1 MSLVFIYLLDEFK
14 FRVIQLQKEDFV
26 KKFLKNDRKLIL
38 DDSKRKSSRGTVDS
52 DTEIIA
58 DFTEY
63 NPLHNGHLHCMMV
76 AKRMV
81 PRGIFT
87 AIVPGPL
94 ERSGRGVPYI
104 ITRQARA
111 QVAVELG
118 VDVVVEGPPM
128 GIMGSGQYSLCL
140 AKMFQA
146 LDVNFIP
153 RGYKPFNGFEDIL
166 NRIKEGKAVAPKPYR
181 IVDLETKQVLL
192 KGKLDEDNYVIVSFS
207 KSLNK
212 IGFDFKDKFIFI
224 KRIEGVS
231 GTKIREA
238 VQTSNLE
245 SAKEML
251 PRETMDILQKEMA
264 EERAPLHQVR
274 DVEGILQR
282 VNESHIM
289 DLKSL
294 ALIDE
299 RTLETFQ
306 ENRPFNNLEEI
317 LNSVSRGFSRHHKNR
332 VLSSLEAGIF
342 KEVVHKYIE
351 NYPQTLRILNYKND
365 DILKEFKK
373 RIPHRRLEICQ

>member
-1 MSLVFIYLLDEFK
+1 VDLVVISLQIEEFVK
-14 FRVIQLQKEDFV
+14 NFLKEDR
-26 KKFLKNDRKLIL
+26 KKVL
-38 DDSKRKSSRGTVDS
+38 DDSKRRTRPGKVESDS
-52 DTEIIA
+52 KIIA

-63 NPLHNGHLHCMMV
+63 NPLHNGHLHCMME
-76 AKRMV
+76 AKRLV
-81 PRGIFT
+81 PHGIFT

-94 ERSGRGVPYI
+94 ERSGRGIPYI
-104 ITRQARA
+104 ITRHARA
-111 QVAVELG
+111 RAAIESG
-118 VDVVVEGPPM
+118 ADIVVEGPPM

-146 LDVNFIP
+146 LDADYIP
-153 RGYKPFNGFEDIL
+153 RGYRPFPEFEVIL
-166 NRIKEGKAVAPKPYR
+166 ARIKEGYAVVPKPYR
-181 IVDLETKQVLL
+181 IVDLESKKILL
-192 KGKLDEDNYVIVSFS
+192 QGKLDEDNYVIVSFS

-212 IGFDFKDKFIFI
+212 IGFDFKDKFIFVE
-224 KRIEGVS
+224 RVEGVS

-238 VQTSNLE
+238 VQSLNLKSVE
-245 SAKEML
+245 EML
-251 PRETMDILQKEMA
+251 PRETVEILQKEM
-264 EERAPLHQVR
+264 EEGRAPLDQVR
-274 DVEGILQR
+274 DVEGILTR
-282 VNESHIM
+282 VNESHIL

-299 RTLETFQ
+299 RTLEAFL
-306 ENRPFNNLEEI
+306 ENRPFDNLDGI

-351 NYPQTLRILNYKND
+351 NYPQTLRILNYKNK

>member
-1 MSLVFIYLLDEFK
+1 M
-14 FRVIQLQKEDFV
+14 IQLQKEEFV
-26 KKFLKNDRKLIL
+26 KKFLKKDRKLIL
-38 DDSKRKSSRGTVDS
+38 DDSKRIPGQGRVES
-52 DTEIIA
+52 DTKIIA

-63 NPLHNGHLHCMMV
+63 NPLHNGHLHCMME

-81 PRGIFT
+81 PEGMFT

-111 QVAVELG
+111 QAAIELG
-118 VDVVVEGPPM
+118 ADVVVEGPPM

-146 LDVNFIP
+146 LDVDFIP
-153 RGYKPFNGFEDIL
+153 RGYKPFNGFENIL
-166 NRIKEGKAVAPKPYR
+166 NRIKDGKAVVPKPYR
-181 IVDLETKQVLL
+181 IVDLETKSVLL
-192 KGKLDEDNYVIVSFS
+192 DGKLDEDNYVIVSFS

-245 SAKEML
+245 SAKKML
-251 PRETMDILQKEMA
+251 PTETMEILEKEMA

-274 DVEGILQR
+274 DVEGILRR
-282 VNESHIM
+282 VNESSIL

-294 ALIDE
+294 ALMDG
-299 RTLETFQ
+299 RTLEAFRQ
-306 ENRPFNNLEEI
+306 NRPFNNLDEI
-317 LNSVSRGFSRHHKNR
+317 LSSVSRGFSRHHKNR

-342 KEVVHKYIE
+342 KEVIHKYIE

-365 DILKEFKK
+365 DVLKEFKK